1 MKVQLILGMFR
12 VFFRMSHKKCIKL
25 EYNLII
31 AKKKHDTLPVKLREK
46 KIISKFKF
54 KLYKK

>member
-12 VFFRMSHKKCIKL
+12 VFFRMSHKKCKL

-31 AKKKHDTLPVKLREK
+31 AKKKHDTSPVKLREK
-46 KIISKFKF
+46 KIINKFKF